1 MRVLHTVGGLMA
13 FLWAAQTAAHDLTQ
27 DEALHLREQGVI
39 LPLAQLT
46 EQALARY
53 PGATLLEVELEK
65 EHGRMSMKLSLCY
78 LVGRYASLNSMQ
90 QVVTCLKTRK
100 TTKCACFL

>member
-65 EHGRMSMKLSLCY
+65 EHGRY
-78 LVGRYASLNSMQ
+78 VYEIELVLPAG
-90 QVVTCLKTRK
+90 QVRELEFDATGGDLLKDK
-100 TTKCACFL
+100 EDD

>member
-1 MRVLHTVGGLMA
+1 MRVLHTVGGLMV
-13 FLWAAQTAAHDLTQ
+13 FLWATQTAAHDLTQ

-46 EQALARY
+46 EQALARH

-65 EHGRMSMKLSLCY
+65 EHGRY
-78 LVGRYASLNSMQ
+78 VYEIELVLPGG
-90 QVVTCLKTRK
+90 QVRELEFDATGGDLLKDK
-100 TTKCACFL
+100 EDD

>member
-1 MRVLHTVGGLMA
+1 MRVVHTVGGLMA

-65 EHGRMSMKLSLCY
+65 EHGRY
-78 LVGRYASLNSMQ
+78 VYEIELVLPSG
-90 QVVTCLKTRK
+90 QVRELEFDATGGDLLKDK
-100 TTKCACFL
+100 EDD

>member
-65 EHGRMSMKLSLCY
+65 EHGRY
-78 LVGRYASLNSMQ
+78 VYEIELVLPSG
-90 QVVTCLKTRK
+90 QVRELEFDATGGDLLKDK
-100 TTKCACFL
+100 EDD